1 MSVMCMKLPVHRRIS
16 RAIFHACVSTHLKI
30 HSFSSNRLID
40 AAKSQSS
47 ITGKASVDSDID
59 LSRSLS
65 DPSLNALKLF
75 DELHDSDVVS
85 VSALL
90 SRLAKSHRHRD
101 VLLLFSR
108 MLLLDIRPNEFTFG
122 TVIHSSTELEDLS
135 LSRQLH
141 ACSTKMG
148 LSSHVFVGSAVL
160 DSYVKLGTVKD
171 ARRVFED
178 TNDPNVVSYT
188 TLICGYLK
196 RGMFEDAVGVFRA
209 MPDKNTVS
217 WNAVIAGCSQ
227 MGRNEDAVNF
237 FVEMMREGWIPDK
250 SSFPCAISAAA
261 NIAGLGMGRSFHACV
276 IKCLGKPDV
285 FVGNS
290 LISFYAKCGSMEDS
304 LLVFQKLMQRNIVSF
319 NAVIYGLAQNG
330 KAKEAIDFFEK
341 MQYAGFKPNGVTC
354 LGLLWACNH
363 AGLVDEGYSYFIK
376 WRSEESP
383 DLLKPEHY
391 ACMVDLLSRCGRFV
405 EAEQFISD
413 LPFDPGIGFWKAV
426 LGGCQIHSNL
436 ELGELAA
443 RKILALDPMDVSSYV
458 MLSNAHSAAGRWE
471 RVSSMRKEMKERG
484 LLRVPG
490 CSWIEGK
497 NKLHVFVTSDR
508 NHEQKDEIYV
518 VMGIFLEHL
527 KEMEAPN
534 LLLELDH

>member
-1 MSVMCMKLPVHRRIS
+1 
-16 RAIFHACVSTHLKI
+16 
-30 HSFSSNRLID
+30 
-40 AAKSQSS
+40 
-47 ITGKASVDSDID
+47 
-59 LSRSLS
+59 
-65 DPSLNALKLF
+65 
-75 DELHDSDVVS
+75 
-85 VSALL
+85 
-90 SRLAKSHRHRD
+90 
-101 VLLLFSR
+101 
-108 MLLLDIRPNEFTFG
+108 
-122 TVIHSSTELEDLS
+122 
-135 LSRQLH
+135 
-141 ACSTKMG
+141 MG

-319 NAVIYGLAQNG
+319 NA
-330 KAKEAIDFFEK
+330 
-341 MQYAGFKPNGVTC
+341 PNGVTC

-363 AGLVDEGYSYFIK
+363 AGLVDEGYS
-376 WRSEESP
+376 SEESP